1 MESRNKLRR
10 NILAFVVTFGAALG
24 NSQQLVA
31 SDSYFIC
38 SGLNDEFSL
47 ERENGWEVYQG
58 ETLVKIMEHRELKL
72 KETVGFCSQ
81 SSGQTYPWR
90 LTISLHSV
98 LLESNHELDFLC
110 EAFDSV
116 APAAE
121 NCKDS
126 ELGNFERQGDLVEI
140 YSPDESEVMYPE
152 IQTYYRT
159 ADSQC
164 TDERRELV
172 SIYGRS
178 IVGPSF
184 KCALEALTPAGTGMI
199 GIEGVCSVNGKLSKG
214 MLSMDLGNFDDH
226 FELALPDEE
235 EWISLY
241 PCTPV
246 EGLN

>member
-1 MESRNKLRR
+1 MDYL
-10 NILAFVVTFGAALG
+10 NILQRSFLALVVTIGLTLG
-24 NSQQLVA
+24 NSQQLAA
-31 SDSYFIC
+31 SDSYFVC

-47 ERENGWEVYQG
+47 ERDNGWEVYRG
-58 ETLVKIMEHRELKL
+58 ETLVKLMEHRELKL
-72 KETVGFCSQ
+72 KETVGFCSRP
-81 SSGQTYPWR
+81 SGQTYPWR
-90 LTISLHSV
+90 LSTSLHSV
-98 LLESNHELDFLC
+98 LLEANHELNFLC

-121 NCKDS
+121 DCKDL

-140 YSPDESEVMYPE
+140 YTSDEREVIYPE

-159 ADSQC
+159 ADTQC
-164 TDERRELV
+164 TDDRRELI

-178 IVGPSF
+178 VVGPSF
-184 KCALEALTPAGTGMI
+184 MCALEAPTAAGTGMI
-199 GIEGVCSVNGKLSKG
+199 GIEGVCSVNGKLSEG
-214 MLSMDLGNFDDH
+214 ILSMDLGNFNDH